1 MAHNAHG
8 RVGVAKKD
16 RISRSV
22 SYLIVARDRENGHV
36 TVLWSQ
42 STQACNKK
50 RAGEPTLTLL
60 DNELALVSYNNACDF
75 IARDV
80 VVSVFN

>member
-8 RVGVAKKD
+8 RVATTKKD

-22 SYLIVARDRENGHV
+22 SASIVARDRENGHS
-36 TVLWSQ
+36 TVLWSWV
-42 STQACNKK
+42 SQACNKK

-60 DNELALVSYNNACDF
+60 DNELVVNDNASNF

-80 VVSVFN
+80 VFSVS